1 MPTGYTYLIENGEAK
16 TPKDFLKVCLR
27 NFGVMIDYRDEK
39 LSIEL
44 PESLP
49 EEHYAENKLAELKIE
64 LDDLLSKD
72 DSYWNEKRKNYLVKL
87 QQNIK
92 SADTEYKNLLD
103 KYTKFKEAIENW
115 QCDLKYENIKNFA
128 LDQIKI
134 SWPNESTFSKKAYEE
149 FNAMSVLEFKQF
161 SIAQIKKD
169 ISYYTER
176 FEDEQKR
183 NRERAEFF
191 EGFKKDLEKIV

>member
-1 MPTGYTYLIENGEAK
+1 MPTGYTHFIEDGEAK

-27 NFGVMIDYRDEK
+27 NFGVMMAYRDDK

-49 EEHYAENKLAELKIE
+49 EDHYAEGKLIELKKE
-64 LDDLLSKD
+64 LDDLLNKD
-72 DSYWNEKRKNYLVKL
+72 NSYWDEKRKNYLVKL

-92 SADTEYKNLLD
+92 AADTEYKNLLD

-115 QCDLKYENIKNFA
+115 QCDPKYENIKNFA
-128 LDQIKI
+128 LDQLKI
-134 SWPNESTFSKKAYEE
+134 SWPSEPTFSKKAYEE

-161 SIAQIKKD
+161 NIAQTNKD

-176 FEDEQKR
+176 FENEQKR
-183 NRERAEFF
+183 NKEQAEFF
-191 EGFKKDLEKIV
+191 EGFKKELEKIE